1 MAKVRVGIVYGGRSV
16 EHEVSISS
24 ATSILQAL
32 DPSRY
37 DVSLIAISHDGRW
50 HIGGPQMLPAA
61 VVNAPEVTLPAIP
74 GERTLVSAGDGK
86 PAAQLDVIVPIV
98 HGTGGEDGC
107 LQGFLELAGVPYV
120 GAGVLGSAIQM
131 DKDVT
136 KRLLQA
142 AGIPVVPWVTVRK
155 HELAA
160 IERVVE
166 RVVRE
171 IGLPCFVKPANTGS
185 SVGISKVKTRGEFGP
200 ALREAMRYDEKALVE
215 QAVDAREVEIAVL
228 GNERP
233 EASVPG
239 EIVPHKEWYDYEA
252 KYVDERTELIVPA
265 KLPEAVVAELQRL
278 ATLAFTTLEGA
289 GLARVDF
296 FVEKGS
302 DRIWLNELNSLPGF
316 TEVSMYPR
324 LWQASGVPYPA
335 LLDRLVELALER
347 GRSREKLEREYKRG

>member
-61 VVNAPEVTLPAIP
+61 VVKAPEVTLPAVP
-74 GERTLVSAGDGK
+74 GERTLVSAADGK

-120 GAGVLGSAIQM
+120 GSGVLGSAIQM

-136 KRLLQA
+136 KRLLQL

-155 HELAA
+155 HELAPEGA
-160 IERVVE
+160 VVE
-166 RVVRE
+166 RVLRE

-185 SVGISKVKTRGEFGP
+185 SVGISKVKTRAELAP
-200 ALREAMRYDEKALVE
+200 ALREAGRYDEKVLVE
-215 QAVDAREVEIAVL
+215 QAVNAREVEVAVL

-265 KLPEAVVAELQRL
+265 KVPEAVAAELQRL
-278 ATLAFTTLEGA
+278 AALAFTTLEGA

-296 FVEKGS
+296 FLERGT

-324 LWQASGVPYPA
+324 LWQASGLSYPA
-335 LLDRLVELALER
+335 LLDRLIELALER
-347 GRSREKLEREYKRG
+347 GRGREKLEREYKRG

>member
-61 VVNAPEVTLPAIP
+61 VVQAPEVTLPAIP
-74 GERTLVSAGDGK
+74 GERTLVSSADGK

-120 GAGVLGSAIQM
+120 GSGVLGSAIQM
-131 DKDVT
+131 DKDVS
-136 KRLLQA
+136 KRLLQS
-142 AGIPVVPWVTVRK
+142 AGVPVVPWVTVRK
-155 HELAA
+155 HELAS
-160 IERVVE
+160 IEQLVDRILHS
-166 RVVRE
+166 

-185 SVGISKVKTRGEFGP
+185 SVGISKVKARAELAP
-200 ALREAMRYDEKALVE
+200 ALREAVRYDEKVLIE
-215 QAVDAREVEIAVL
+215 QAVDAREIEIAVL

-239 EIVPHKEWYDYEA
+239 EIIPHKEWYDYEA

-265 KLPEAVVAELQRL
+265 RVSEAVAAELQRL
-278 ATLAFTTLEGA
+278 AVLAFTTLEGA

-296 FVEKGS
+296 FVEKAT

-324 LWQASGVPYPA
+324 LWQASGLPYPA
-335 LLDRLVELALER
+335 LLDRLIELALER
-347 GRSREKLEREYKRG
+347 GRGREKLEREYKRG

>member
-61 VVNAPEVTLPAIP
+61 VVQAPEVTLPAIP
-74 GERTLVSAGDGK
+74 GERTLVSSADGK

-120 GAGVLGSAIQM
+120 GSGVLGSAIQM
-131 DKDVT
+131 DKDVS
-136 KRLLQA
+136 KRLLQS
-142 AGIPVVPWVTVRK
+142 AGVPVVPWVTVRK
-155 HELAA
+155 HELAS
-160 IERVVE
+160 IDQLVDRILHS
-166 RVVRE
+166 

-185 SVGISKVKTRGEFGP
+185 SVGISKVKARAELAP
-200 ALREAMRYDEKALVE
+200 ALREAVRYDEKVLIE
-215 QAVDAREVEIAVL
+215 QAVDAREIEIAVL

-239 EIVPHKEWYDYEA
+239 EIIPHKEWYDYEA

-265 KLPEAVVAELQRL
+265 RVSEAVAAELQRL
-278 ATLAFTTLEGA
+278 AVLAFTTLEGA

-296 FVEKGS
+296 FVEKAT

-324 LWQASGVPYPA
+324 LWQASGLPYPA
-335 LLDRLVELALER
+335 LLDRLIELALER
-347 GRSREKLEREYKRG
+347 GRGREKLEREYKRG

>member
-16 EHEVSISS
+16 EHEVSIHS
-24 ATSILQAL
+24 AASILQAL

-61 VVNAPEVTLPAIP
+61 VVKAPEVTLPAVP
-74 GERTLVSAGDGK
+74 GERTLVSAADGK

-120 GAGVLGSAIQM
+120 GSGVLGSAIQM
-131 DKDVT
+131 DKDVS

-142 AGIPVVPWVTVRK
+142 VGIPVVPWVTVRK
-155 HELAA
+155 HELTAHEPLVDR
-160 IERVVE
+160 ILHT
-166 RVVRE
+166 

-185 SVGISKVKTRGEFGP
+185 SVGISKVKTRAELEP
-200 ALREAMRYDEKALVE
+200 ALREAVRYDEKVLVE
-215 QAVDAREVEIAVL
+215 QAVDAREIEIAVL
-228 GNERP
+228 GNDRP

-239 EIVPHKEWYDYEA
+239 EIIPHKEWYDYEA

-265 KLPEAVVAELQRL
+265 RVPKAVASELQRL
-278 ATLAFTTLEGA
+278 AVLAFTTLEGS

-296 FVEKGS
+296 FVEKKT

-324 LWQASGVPYPA
+324 LWQASGVSYPA
-335 LLDRLVELALER
+335 LLDRLIELALER
-347 GRSREKLEREYKRG
+347 GRSREKLEREFKRG

>member
-16 EHEVSISS
+16 EHEVSINS
-24 ATSILQAL
+24 ATAMLQAL

-50 HIGGPQMLPAA
+50 HIGGPKMLPAA
-61 VVNAPEVTLPAIP
+61 VVKAPEVTLPAVP
-74 GERTLVSAGDGK
+74 GERTLVSAADGK

-120 GAGVLGSAIQM
+120 GSGVLGSAIQM
-131 DKDVT
+131 DKDVS
-136 KRLLQA
+136 KRLLAA
-142 AGIPVVPWVTVRK
+142 AGVPVVPWVTVRK
-155 HELAA
+155 HELAGIDA
-160 IERVVE
+160 IVE
-166 RVVRE
+166 RIVHT

-185 SVGISKVKTRGEFGP
+185 SVGISKVKTRAELAP
-200 ALREAMRYDEKALVE
+200 ALREAFRYDEKLLVE
-215 QAVDAREVEIAVL
+215 QGVNAREVEIAVL

-265 KLPEAVVAELQRL
+265 QVSEQVAAELQRL
-278 ATLAFTTLEGA
+278 AVLAFSVLEGA

-296 FVEKGS
+296 FLEKGT

-324 LWQASGVPYPA
+324 LWQASGVSYPA
-335 LLDRLVELALER
+335 LLDRLIELALQR
-347 GRSREKLEREYKRG
+347 GRSREQLERLFKPA